1 MDPIQRHKMK
11 LVLYNSKNL
20 GDPTNLIDFIQITLK
35 TDNQVE
41 DLIKEVKSKN
51 NETKAVI
58 QTVIKSWESEKG
70 AKATINAMADIMQ
83 LMTFDTEAGKAF
95 PVIFRMKNKCGQHS
109 K

>member
-20 GDPTNLIDFIQITLK
+20 GDPTNLIDFIQITLR

-51 NETKAVI
+51 SETKVVI

-70 AKATINAMADIMQ
+70 AKATINAMADIMRH
-83 LMTFDTEAGKAF
+83 MAFDTEAGKSLSCDF
-95 PVIFRMKNKCGQHS
+95 
-109 K
+109 